1 LTASEKK
8 KRLTVMLKMAK
19 NYLAIL
25 EVVGETLFIYG
36 LLGWIYGVL
45 VQLIYPSWLHFGL
58 SNLTPWIRID
68 TFAVLSFIVS
78 IVGFFTSRLC
88 KQLIPKN

>member
-1 LTASEKK
+1 MLR
-8 KRLTVMLKMAK
+8 KRKRITVMLKMVK
-19 NYLAIL
+19 NYLALL
-25 EVVGETLFIYG
+25 EVVGETIFIYG

-45 VQLIYPSWLHFGL
+45 VQLIYPSWLCFGL

-78 IVGFFTSRLC
+78 IVGFFASRLC